1 MMGAYGCAAPGG
13 PVPTP
18 LTRHMEQQGK
28 PHCRVRARQLARTRR
43 SLLCLS
49 RAHRVATSG
58 TEEDMQLRTFTNNAR
73 PPGIS
78 RLLLVNQTGTQEPS
92 GADWTQA
99 PFLLT
104 HPVSPVN

>member
-1 MMGAYGCAAPGG
+1 
-13 PVPTP
+13 
-18 LTRHMEQQGK
+18 MEQQGK

-99 PFLLT
+99 PLPPDPSCLASELT
-104 HPVSPVN
+104 LRTQEQADRPDTDGRFI